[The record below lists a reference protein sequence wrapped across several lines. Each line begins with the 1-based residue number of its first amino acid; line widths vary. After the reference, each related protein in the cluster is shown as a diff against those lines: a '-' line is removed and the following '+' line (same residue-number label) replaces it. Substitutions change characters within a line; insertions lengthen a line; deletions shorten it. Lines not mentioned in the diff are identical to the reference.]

1 MLKRYSFWEG
11 LDCARCTFSRLLV
24 VEPHWLRPGSFCA
37 ECCWYTGTQIRLFF
51 PPRGVLP
58 GTFDLLVLDVC
69 LVTGASKE
77 AGLGKVL

>member
-1 MLKRYSFWEG
+1 MRKRYSFWEG
-11 LDCARCTFSRLLV
+11 LDCGRCTFSRLLV
-24 VEPHWLRPGSFCA
+24 VELGECASGICA
-37 ECCWYTGTQIRLFF
+37 ECCWYTGIQIRLFF

-58 GTFDLLVLDVC
+58 GTFDLLVLDVG